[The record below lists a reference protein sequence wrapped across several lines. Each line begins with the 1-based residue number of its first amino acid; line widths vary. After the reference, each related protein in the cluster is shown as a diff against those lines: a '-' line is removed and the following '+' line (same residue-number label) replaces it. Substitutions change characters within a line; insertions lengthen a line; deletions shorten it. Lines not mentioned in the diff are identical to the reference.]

1 MHANIPS
8 HTDSDWAF
16 VKSII
21 ETEEDIELSTGRA
34 QSLSAEMQQYLTEY
48 QWYMTRS
55 QALKQEYVT
64 EFAMSGQAGGKPEE
78 KARAQA

>member
-34 QSLSAEMQQYLTEY
+34 QSLNAEMQQYLTEY

-64 EFAMSGQAGGKPEE
+64 EFAMSGQAGGKREE